1 MAVFI
6 DNQKREWNLYIDIPI
21 ARKIRTVLDVDI
33 LDIQE
38 GLTAVSEDPI
48 LLCDVLYM
56 LCQEQAESLG
66 VSDEQFGQ
74 ALVGE
79 AIESACSAFVE
90 ALMDFSPP
98 RRRKILQA
106 MQTTAVTLEET
117 LAGLAETKIP
127 HALQK
132 IQDVLHGSISQD
144 SVESLD
150 TNQQEH

>member
-1 MAVFI
+1 MAIFI

-21 ARKIRTVLDVDI
+21 ARKIRTQLNVDI

-38 GLTAVSEDPI
+38 GLSAISEDPI
-48 LLCDVLYM
+48 LLCDVLFM
-56 LCQEQAESLG
+56 LCQQQAEKRNI
-66 VSDEQFGQ
+66 SDEQFGK

-98 RRRKILQA
+98 RRKKILQSL
-106 MQTTAVTLEET
+106 QKTAIVLEET
-117 LAGLAETKIP
+117 LAGMAETKIP
-127 HALQK
+127 QALQK

-144 SVESLD
+144 SAESLG
-150 TNQQEH
+150 TNQLEH